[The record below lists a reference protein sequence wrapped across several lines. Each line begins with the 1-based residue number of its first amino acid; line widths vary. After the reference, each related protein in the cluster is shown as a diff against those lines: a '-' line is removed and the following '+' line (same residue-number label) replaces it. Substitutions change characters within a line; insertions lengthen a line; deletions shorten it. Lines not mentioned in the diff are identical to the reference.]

1 MNYGR
6 RWFWCFVT
14 PILAAFTLI
23 VIIPLLVGIYYS
35 FTAWNGRIDQV
46 PAFVGLGNY
55 IKVLGDEGF
64 RNAFIFTSKFTIA
77 SAVLINTVGFSLALL
92 VTRKLK
98 TSNLMRT
105 VFFMPNLIG
114 GLILGFI
121 WQFIFVGVFN
131 GIGDKLGW
139 AFMKGWL
146 SNERTGFWGLVIILT
161 WQMAGYIMVIYVAA
175 LQNIPKELIEA
186 AEIDGANAWQK
197 TRHIIFPMVAPAF
210 TVSVFLTLAN
220 SFKLFDQNLALT
232 NGGPGNAT
240 EMLALNIYKSAF
252 TFSKYGE
259 SQAKSI
265 IFFLVVAGITLI
277 QVYFNKKKEVE
288 L

>member
-6 RWFWCFVT
+6 KWFWCFVT
-14 PILAAFTLI
+14 PILAAFALI
-23 VIIPLLVGIYYS
+23 VIIPLVVGIYYS
-35 FTAWNGRIDQV
+35 FTEWNGRIDQV

-77 SAVLINTVGFSLALL
+77 SAILINAVGFSLALL

-105 VFFMPNLIG
+105 IFFMPNLIG

-121 WQFIFVGVFN
+121 WQFIFVGVFS

-186 AEIDGANAWQK
+186 AEIDGANSWQK

-265 IFFLVVAGITLI
+265 IFFMVVAGITLI

>member
-1 MNYGR
+1 MNYSR
-6 RWFWCFVT
+6 KWFWSFVT
-14 PILAAFTLI
+14 PILAAFVLI
-23 VIIPLLVGIYYS
+23 VIIPLVVGIYYS
-35 FTAWNGRIDQV
+35 FTKWNGRIDQI
-46 PAFVGLGNY
+46 PEFIGLANY
-55 IKVLGDEGF
+55 IKVITDEGF

-77 SAVLINTVGFSLALL
+77 SAILINVVGFSLALL

-105 VFFMPNLIG
+105 IFFMPNLIG

-121 WQFIFVGVFN
+121 WQFIFVGVFQN
-131 GIGDKLGW
+131 IGDKFEWSFLQ
-139 AFMKGWL
+139 GWL

-186 AEIDGANAWQK
+186 AEIDGANNWQK

-265 IFFLVVAGITLI
+265 IFFIVVASITLV